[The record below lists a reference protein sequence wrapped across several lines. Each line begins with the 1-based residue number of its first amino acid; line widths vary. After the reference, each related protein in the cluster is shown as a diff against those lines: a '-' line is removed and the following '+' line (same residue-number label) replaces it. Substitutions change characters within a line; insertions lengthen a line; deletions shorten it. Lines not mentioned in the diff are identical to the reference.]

1 MAEDK
6 GKQGAPEASKGSG
19 AEKMEKPAASRPAP
33 ATGAEVRAVAK
44 YVRMAPRKLRLVA
57 RAIAGRPVPEA
68 RSILAFSPKR
78 AARTMARVLGSAI
91 ANAENNRNLES
102 KDMVVYRAFVDE
114 GPTGKGF
121 TPRARGRASQVHKR
135 TSHVTIVVKEREGV
149 R

>member
-6 GKQGAPEASKGSG
+6 GNQGAAEAAKASG
-19 AEKMEKPAASRPAP
+19 AGNLEKSAASRPAP
-33 ATGAEVRAVAK
+33 ETGVEVRAVAK

-57 RAIAGRPVPEA
+57 RAIAGPVVEA
-68 RSILAFSPKR
+68 RNILAFSLKR

-91 ANAENNRNLES
+91 ANAENNKSLDSR
-102 KDMVVYRAFVDE
+102 DMVVYRAFVDE
-114 GPTGKGF
+114 GPTGKGW

>member
-6 GKQGAPEASKGSG
+6 GNQGAAEAAKASG
-19 AEKMEKPAASRPAP
+19 AGNLEKSAASRPAP
-33 ATGAEVRAVAK
+33 ETGVEVRAVAK

-57 RAIAGRPVPEA
+57 RAIAGRPVVEA
-68 RSILAFSPKR
+68 RNILAFSLKR

-91 ANAENNRNLES
+91 ANAENNKSLDSR
-102 KDMVVYRAFVDE
+102 DMVVYRAFVDE
-114 GPTGKGF
+114 GPTGKGW

>member
-6 GKQGAPEASKGSG
+6 GNQGAAEAAKASG
-19 AEKMEKPAASRPAP
+19 AGNLEKSAASRPAP
-33 ATGAEVRAVAK
+33 ETGVEVRAVAK

-57 RAIAGRPVPEA
+57 RN
-68 RSILAFSPKR
+68 ILAFSLKR

-91 ANAENNRNLES
+91 ANAENNKSLDSR
-102 KDMVVYRAFVDE
+102 DMVVYRAFVDE
-114 GPTGKGF
+114 GPTGKGW